1 MFLLLAILIPM
12 ATGGLLPLWKF
23 KKSAPRAAYVFS
35 ALALT
40 LTAAVL
46 GALDG
51 RRFSILSLGSG
62 VELALAPDGVALF
75 FAAVFLAAWIAVSI
89 YTLLY
94 ITHEGKEDRFFAFL
108 LLTLG
113 GMLGVAFSENMVT
126 LYLFFETATLFS
138 MPTVL
143 HSQTKESVSAALK
156 YLFYSVAGAFLG
168 LIGVFAVYYYS
179 PDRAFRWGGTVDPAL
194 LGDGKDVFLWIVFF
208 AVVGFATKAGMFPMH
223 NWLPTAHPVAP
234 APASALLSGL
244 ITKAGVIAVLRLV
257 FFTVGPDLLRG
268 SWVQIAWI
276 VLAMITVL
284 MGSMMAYHEKV
295 LKKRLAY
302 STVSNLSYI
311 LLGLFALSPEGIVG
325 ALLHVTAHATAKTCL
340 FLAAGSIIFKTGK
353 TRVDELRGIGR
364 EMPVTMW
371 SFALASLSLIGI
383 PPFAGFIS
391 KWHLALAA
399 LDALPPVLGVLVPVT
414 LVLSALLTAGYL
426 LPVVIAGFFPGSDYD
441 LKTPK
446 TEAKAIMTGP
456 VLFFGLATLFA
467 GIFASPLTE
476 LFTSFIDRVF

>member
-1 MFLLLAILIPM
+1 MFLLLAILAPM
-12 ATGGLLPLWKF
+12 LAGGLLPLWRF
-23 KKSAPRAAYVFS
+23 QKKGLRALYVFLS
-35 ALALT
+35 LALT
-40 LTAAVL
+40 AVFAVL
-46 GALDG
+46 GAMG
-51 RRFSILSLGSG
+51 GRFSVLSFGNG
-62 VELALAPDGVALF
+62 VELSLAADGLALF
-75 FAAVFLAAWIAVSI
+75 FAALFLLAWTAVSI
-89 YTLLY
+89 YTVRY
-94 ITHEGKEDRFFAFL
+94 IAHEGHEDRFFAFL

-113 GMLGVAFSENMVT
+113 GMLGVAFAENLVT
-126 LYLFFETATLFS
+126 LYLFFEAATLCS

-143 HSQTKESVSAALK
+143 HSQSKESVAAALK

-179 PDRAFRWGGTVDPAL
+179 PDHAFAWGGTVDAAAL
-194 LGDGKDVFLWIVFF
+194 GGGKDVFLWIIFF
-208 AVVGFATKAGMFPMH
+208 AVIGFGTKAGLFPMH

-244 ITKAGVIAVLRLV
+244 ITKAGVIAVIRMV
-257 FFTVGPDLLRG
+257 FCSVGPEILRG
-268 SWVQIAWI
+268 TWVQYAWLI
-276 VLAMITVL
+276 LGMITVF
-284 MGSMMAYHEKV
+284 MGSMMAYHEKI

-311 LLGLFALSPEGIVG
+311 LLGIFTLSPEGLSG
-325 ALLHVTAHATAKTCL
+325 ALLHVAAHATAKTCL
-340 FLAAGSIIFKTGK
+340 FLAAGSIIYMTGK

-383 PPFAGFIS
+383 PPFSGFLS

-399 LDALPPVLGVLVPVT
+399 LDALPAAFGVLVPAV
-414 LVLSALLTAGYL
+414 LLLSALLTAGYL

-446 TEAKAIMTGP
+446 TEASLVMSGP
-456 VLFFGLATLFA
+456 VLFFGLATLAA
-467 GIFASPLTE
+467 GLFASPLSE
-476 LFTSFIDRVF
+476 WIAGFITRNL

>member
-1 MFLLLAILIPM
+1 MFLLLAILIPLV
-12 ATGGLLPLWKF
+12 TGGLMPLWKF
-23 KKSAPRAAYVFS
+23 QKKGPRAFYV
-35 ALALT
+35 LASLFLT
-40 LTAAVL
+40 AAAAVL
-46 GALDG
+46 GALS
-51 RRFSILSLGSG
+51 RERFVFLSFGEG
-62 VELALAPDGVALF
+62 VELAVAPDGIAIF
-75 FAAVFLAAWIAVSI
+75 FAAIFLLAWIAVSV
-89 YTLLY
+89 YTFRY
-94 ITHEGKEDRFFAFL
+94 ITHEGNENRFFAFL

-113 GMLGVAFSENMVT
+113 GMLGVAFAENMVT

-194 LGDGKDVFLWIVFF
+194 LGDGKGVFLWIVFF

-234 APASALLSGL
+234 AAASALLSGL
-244 ITKAGVIAVLRLV
+244 ITKAGVIAVIRLI
-257 FFTVGPDLLRG
+257 FCAVGPELLRG
-268 SWVQIAWI
+268 TWVQIAWLI
-276 VLAMITVL
+276 LAMITVF
-284 MGSMMAYHEKV
+284 MGSMMAYHEKL

-311 LLGLFALSPEGIVG
+311 LLGLFTLSPEGMTG
-325 ALLHVTAHATAKTCL
+325 SLLHVVAHATAKTCL
-340 FLAAGSIIFKTGK
+340 FLAAGSIIYMTGK

-371 SFALASLSLIGI
+371 SFTLASLSLIGI

-391 KWHLALAA
+391 KWHLALAS
-399 LDALPPVLGVLVPVT
+399 LDALPGAFAVLAPAVL
-414 LVLSALLTAGYL
+414 LISALLTAGYL
-426 LPVVIAGFFPGSDYD
+426 LPVVIAGFFPGNDYD

-446 TEAKAIMTGP
+446 TEAPAVMSAP
-456 VLFFGLATLFA
+456 VLFFGLATLAA
-467 GIFASPLTE
+467 GVAASPLIE
-476 LFTSFIDRVF
+476 LLRNYVIGLF